1 MICVDSDCDGYTSAA
16 LLLNYIY
23 ARFPSAIGNFTYYTH
38 EGKTHGLHD
47 LVIDGDTALVIAPDS
62 SSNDYEIHEALSKEG
77 VEVLVLDHHQAEYV
91 SPFACVVNNQL
102 CDYPTKSLS
111 GVGIVY
117 KLCEY
122 IDELCGD
129 ELATQF
135 SDIVALGL
143 IADMMDTRDLETHYL
158 IQAGLN
164 SIRNSFIAA
173 MAERNSYSLG
183 DELTPIGVAFYIV
196 PYINAVTRVGS
207 MAEKLLLFESF
218 LTWKADELIPS
229 TKRGMSNTLES
240 RVEQAVRTCINIKNR
255 QTREQDEMAEKVEV
269 LIARDQLLEHKV
281 LVIKMIETYDKG
293 ITGLIAN
300 KIMAK
305 YQRPVCLLSPTF
317 DEEGKIIWSGSA
329 RGYQQGSLT
338 DFRQFVRDSGFSL
351 YAEGHPNAFGTAF
364 PDEYINLFIH
374 YADKKL
380 ANIHFAPMYRVDFV
394 WHQDDLIPDN
404 ILAIGNAKALW
415 GQEISEP
422 YVAVEN
428 LPITADKL
436 TLMSPDK
443 KPAIKIQLPNGVAF
457 IKFKSSYEE
466 YQELYSET
474 GCVYITLVGRCNTN
488 KYYNTI
494 TPQIIIEDY
503 EITNRQQYYF

>member
-1 MICVDSDCDGYTSAA
+1 
-16 LLLNYIY
+16 
-23 ARFPSAIGNFTYYTH
+23 
-38 EGKTHGLHD
+38 
-47 LVIDGDTALVIAPDS
+47 
-62 SSNDYEIHEALSKEG
+62 
-77 VEVLVLDHHQAEYV
+77 
-91 SPFACVVNNQL
+91 
-102 CDYPTKSLS
+102 
-111 GVGIVY
+111 
-117 KLCEY
+117 
-122 IDELCGD
+122 
-129 ELATQF
+129 
-135 SDIVALGL
+135 
-143 IADMMDTRDLETHYL
+143 MMDTRDLETHYL
-158 IQAGLN
+158 IQAGLSN
-164 SIRNSFIAA
+164 IRNPFIAA

-196 PYINAVTRVGS
+196 PYINAVTRVGN
-207 MAEKLLLFESF
+207 MTEKLLLFESF

-255 QTREQDEMAEKVEV
+255 QTKEQDEMVEKVEA
-269 LIARDQLLEHKV
+269 LIKRDELLGHKV
-281 LVIKMIETYDKG
+281 LVVKMIESYDKG

-300 KIMAK
+300 KLMAK

-317 DEEGKIIWSGSA
+317 DEEGQIIWSGSA

-338 DFRQFVRDSGFSL
+338 DFRQFIRDSGFSL

-364 PDEYINLFIH
+364 PDKYINLFVN
-374 YADKKL
+374 YADEKL
-380 ANIHFAPMYRVDFV
+380 ADIHFAPVYRVDFI

-404 ILAIGNAKALW
+404 ILAIGNAKTLW
-415 GQEISEP
+415 GQEINEP
-422 YVAVEN
+422 YVVVEN

>member
-164 SIRNSFIAA
+164 SVRNSFIAA
-173 MAERNSYSLG
+173 MVERNAYSLG

-207 MAEKLLLFESF
+207 MAEKILLFEAL
-218 LTWKADELIPS
+218 LTWKADEEIPS
-229 TKRGMSNTLES
+229 SKRGAQGTLET

-255 QTREQDEMAEKVEV
+255 QTKEQDAMVDKVERV
-269 LIARDQLLEHKV
+269 IERDNLLDHKV
-281 LVIKMIETYDKG
+281 LVVKMVESYDKG

-300 KIMAK
+300 KLMAK

-317 DEEGKIIWSGSA
+317 NEEGEMMWSGSA
-329 RGYQQGSLT
+329 RGYSQGNLA
-338 DFRQFVRDSGFSL
+338 DFRQFIRDSGFSSL
-351 YAEGHPNAFGTAF
+351 AEGHPNAFGTVI
-364 PDEYINLFIH
+364 PDKYIKLFSD
-374 YADKKL
+374 YADEKL
-380 ANIHFAPMYRVDFV
+380 ANIHFAPVYRVDFI
-394 WHQDDLIPDN
+394 WHLEDLKPEN

-415 GQEISEP
+415 GQEINEP
-422 YVAVEN
+422 YVVVEN
-428 LPITADKL
+428 LPVTANKI

-443 KPAIKIQLPNGVAF
+443 KPAIKIQLDNGVVL

-466 YQELYSET
+466 YQSLYSET